1 MLAAPIMNAGCNRR
15 LSRGRFTVNE
25 IVPDI
30 FTWAWFSE
38 PHGYNF
44 NGYLVRHPE
53 VNLCIDPVLPG
64 DENLADIARVGVA
77 MILLTNR
84 NHSRAAN

>member
-1 MLAAPIMNAGCNRR
+1 MD
-15 LSRGRFTVNE
+15 E

-44 NGYLVRHPE
+44 NGYLVRHTE
-53 VNLCIDPVLPG
+53 VASYNGQIKAAVDQSDLRQGPPAN
-64 DENLADIARVGVA
+64 EGVSLRTCCA
-77 MILLTNR
+77 GM
-84 NHSRAAN
+84 